1 MQPPHS
7 MLIPIR
13 SIRCAPSG
21 VLFLSIN
28 SSEAAHFTDFNAANF
43 AQPAAAWQP
52 PYPYHTANVLWTKGQ
67 TTEEDR

>member
-1 MQPPHS
+1 